1 METFEA
7 DSLDEDLEAYSD
19 LESVNVPFSPNH
31 SNSYSDPTIED
42 PVSDNVQSP
51 ITEIPISSDLDLIQN
66 NSNVIYSDS
75 DPLPSTHELPSVS
88 ASDHSSSN
96 VRVAIYQDV
105 T

>member
-1 METFEA
+1 METFEP

-19 LESVNVPFSPNH
+19 LESVNVPLSPNH
-31 SNSYSDPTIED
+31 SYSDPTVED

-66 NSNVIYSDS
+66 NSNVISSDS

-96 VRVAIYQDV
+96 VRVCD
-105 T
+105 